1 MTKQNWPR
9 VLVRLPVE
17 TKRFLESETQKN
29 ASSLNSEIV
38 RCIRHRMD
46 ELNAPTHSSSLP
58 PRLPR

>member
-17 TKRFLESETQKN
+17 TKRFLELETQKN

-46 ELNAPTHSSSLP
+46 ELNGSTRSSSLP